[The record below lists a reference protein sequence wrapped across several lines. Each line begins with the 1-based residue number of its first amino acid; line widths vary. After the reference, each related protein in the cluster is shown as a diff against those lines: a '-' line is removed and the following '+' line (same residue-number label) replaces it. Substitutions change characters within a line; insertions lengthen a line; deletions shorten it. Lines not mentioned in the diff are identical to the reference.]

1 MIKED
6 EIFKKMFKS
15 IDVEIDPPE
24 GTKERI
30 YQKLCYN
37 SYQGSFCYS
46 SRLLLI
52 PQKILKLAIQLW
64 ILLYIYMTVFTP
76 IITS

>member
-37 SYQGSFCYS
+37 SYQGSFCYL
-46 SRLLLI
+46 SRLSWI
-52 PQKILKLAIQLW
+52 PEKIFKLAIQLW

-76 IITS
+76 IITN

>member
-24 GTKERI
+24 GTKEKI
-30 YQKLCYN
+30 YKNLCYN
-37 SYQGSFCYS
+37 SYQSSFCYS

-76 IITS
+76 IITN

>member
-6 EIFKKMFKS
+6 EILKKMFKS
-15 IDVEIDPPE
+15 IDVEIDPPD

-37 SYQGSFCYS
+37 SDRGSFCYS
-46 SRLLLI
+46 SRLSWVSE
-52 PQKILKLAIQLW
+52 KFLKLVIQLW
-64 ILLYIYMTVFTP
+64 ILACIYMTMFTP
-76 IITS
+76 IITN

>member
-1 MIKED
+1 MIKEG

-30 YQKLCYN
+30 YQKLSYN
-37 SYQGSFCYS
+37 SNQGSFCYS
-46 SRLLLI
+46 YRLSMI
-52 PQKILKLAIQLW
+52 PEKIFKLAIQLW
-64 ILLYIYMTVFTP
+64 ILLYIYMTIFTP